1 MSRLTDAYVA
11 GLIDGEGCVSVQ
23 KATNGWSHSPRV
35 DVGMTVVAIDL
46 LNALKAEYGG
56 AVRRT
61 RPATDKWAE
70 AWAWCASGPAAV
82 TVLARCL
89 PHLVLKEEQARLAL
103 KVDEIKLSLPETSA
117 GRRRWDEDAGAR
129 CAAIKDRIQELNRK
143 GPEPKTEP
151 GWFAQLVAGQFLTNQ
166 ADLLSD
172 LGWSRFSSTLPRS
185 GSMRNG
191 RLYERPT
198 LVQRTAANDS
208 SSSPLLGTPTAHERT
223 HSPRAVDH
231 GIQLANQVADLGSRM
246 LPTATVSDVYTGNLA
261 SSQQKPGS
269 MHSVTLPQAVERL
282 LKTPTSNLGS
292 NGGSQH
298 PDKRKAGGHGPSL
311 QDEVEHLLP
320 TPRSTDGP
328 KGGPGQVN
336 GRGVPDSLPAIGKLL
351 PTPIT
356 SGSNTAALGRERSQL
371 REAVHLIGET
381 SPPPSDGGSEPSDG
395 LLPLPLW
402 TDD

>member
-208 SSSPLLGTPTAHERT
+208 SSLRLPTPTTRDWKGAADWSNRMRDGK
-223 HSPRAVDH
+223 PRPMSDTTLPDAVA
-231 GIQLANQVADLGSRM
+231 L
-246 LPTATVSDVYTGNLA
+246 LPTAVSSDAVGARNRTSVRANPNSKHHDG
-261 SSQQKPGS
+261 
-269 MHSVTLPQAVERL
+269 VTLNDVFWA
-282 LKTPTSNLGS
+282 
-292 NGGSQH
+292 GGS
-298 PDKRKAGGHGPSL
+298 
-311 QDEVEHLLP
+311 
-320 TPRSTDGP
+320 
-328 KGGPGQVN
+328 
-336 GRGVPDSLPAIGKLL
+336 
-351 PTPIT
+351 
-356 SGSNTAALGRERSQL
+356 
-371 REAVHLIGET
+371 
-381 SPPPSDGGSEPSDG
+381 SPPPSDGGNSSSDDQH
-395 LLPLPLW
+395 PPPLW
-402 TDD
+402 TDDSAPTSSNGTWASRPGGPT